1 MSLIPLGV
9 LAASAAQ
16 PAGGSYDLLETITV
30 GTAVASVEFTNL
42 NATYGSTYKHLQVR
56 IVALSGQANWASI
69 RLNGDATAANYRA
82 HSLIGNG
89 STVSSAAWNGSTNG
103 ASIQILAGS
112 TTPASSVI
120 DILDAFSTSKNKTL
134 RSLTGWIGND
144 LALTSGLYINTAAIT
159 EIRFRHDSSTFSS
172 GTRISIYGIK
182 G

>member
-1 MSLIPLGV
+1 MPITLGI
-9 LAASAAQ
+9 LAQSRQAVATGAF
-16 PAGGSYDLLETITV
+16 DLLESTV
-30 GTAVASVEFTNL
+30 LTSSQASVEFTNL
-42 NATYGSTYKHLQVR
+42 STKYSATYEHLQVR

-69 RLNGDATAANYRA
+69 RLNGDAAAANYRA

-103 ASIQILAGS
+103 ANIQILAGS

-120 DILDAFSTSKNKTL
+120 DILDPFSTSKNKTL
-134 RSLTGWIGND
+134 RSLTGWVGND

-172 GTRISIYGIK
+172 GSRFSLYGIR